1 MRNVEKG
8 NYMHCFKSEEERY
21 SEQVVTSEEKGW
33 TYYKSEGNKYVLQQH
48 FKMDGQRYLRFKLCQ
63 VDFMSKIGL
72 NDAYFSVRL
81 EKVSRKL
88 IRFQ

>member
-1 MRNVEKG
+1 
-8 NYMHCFKSEEERY
+8 MHYFKSEEERY